1 MAQKYCSQ
9 QRQDV
14 TEYEAG
20 GSCWKTGKWSF
31 IKWLKNWVKI
41 CRIIAV
47 LRDCEVKM
55 WRPSGLSSS
64 VILSSAF
71 SSLVLPSTWQG
82 FPLHSWLYNLS
93 LCLSLNHSH
102 SCVCVCSHAYSHVCL
117 FIWLGGACKP
127 VICAAFWEDLWNYC
141 SYSISVYQIYKAI
154 WPINKALVHYY
165 TTRWGIPFIHPLLII
180 FLCVCIHV
188 VCV

>member
-14 TEYEAG
+14 TECEAG

-102 SCVCVCSHAYSHVCL
+102 SCVCVCVHMHTRMCACLSDSGVHVNLWYVQRFERIYGIIAVTL
-117 FIWLGGACKP
+117 FQSTKYIKLFDPLTRHWCTIIPQG
-127 VICAAFWEDLWNYC
+127 EEYH
-141 SYSISVYQIYKAI
+141 SY
-154 WPINKALVHYY
+154 
-165 TTRWGIPFIHPLLII
+165 IH
-180 FLCVCIHV
+180 C
-188 VCV
+188 